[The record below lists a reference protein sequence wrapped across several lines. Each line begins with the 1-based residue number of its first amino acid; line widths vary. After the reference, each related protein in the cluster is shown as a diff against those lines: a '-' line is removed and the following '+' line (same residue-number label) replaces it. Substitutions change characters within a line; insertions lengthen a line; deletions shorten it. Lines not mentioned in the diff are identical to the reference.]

1 MVFILS
7 LVELAPPHSTAKK
20 IFVCKI
26 GVDEIEVADEK
37 SDQNNVGRRMCS
49 QKLMSL
55 TEILLYT
62 LFYNSALSSWLVKR
76 L

>member
-1 MVFILS
+1 M
-7 LVELAPPHSTAKK
+7 ELAPPHSTAKK

-55 TEILLYT
+55 TEILLCT

>member
-1 MVFILS
+1 MVPILS
-7 LVELAPPHSTAKK
+7 LVELAPPHSRVKK

-55 TEILLYT
+55 TEILLCT